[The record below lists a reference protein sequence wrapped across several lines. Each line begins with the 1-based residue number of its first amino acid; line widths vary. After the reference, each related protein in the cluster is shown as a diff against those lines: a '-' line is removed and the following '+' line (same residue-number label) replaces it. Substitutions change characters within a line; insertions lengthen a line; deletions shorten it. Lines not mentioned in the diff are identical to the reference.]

1 MTKRKGIIM
10 AGGSGS
16 RMNPITNAVSKHLLQ
31 VYDKPMI
38 YYPISTLMLAG
49 IREILIISTPEHI
62 GLYKN
67 LIKKIGKIG
76 VDFKFHVQE
85 KPKGI
90 AHGLILAEKFLNGS
104 PCALI
109 LGDNL
114 FYGNGF
120 SNLLHQANKNDKGA
134 YIFSYKVKNPNQY
147 GVVKFDRN
155 NKIVSII
162 EKPKVFISNFAVTGL
177 YFYDSHGVEFAK
189 KLKPSNR
196 GELEITDLNLQYIK
210 NNALKVIS
218 LNRGFAW
225 LDTGTPQGLLDSAN
239 FIATIEKRQ
248 GIKISCLEEIALHKS
263 WINIT
268 NFKKLPNYDTN
279 SEYGKYLINLA
290 DDFDEDK

>member
-1 MTKRKGIIM
+1 MIKRKGIIL

-16 RMNPITNAVSKHLLQ
+16 RLSPITNTVSKHLLQ

-62 GLYKN
+62 VLYKN
-67 LIKKIGKIG
+67 LIKNIGKIG
-76 VDFKFHVQE
+76 VEFKFLVQE
-85 KPKGI
+85 TPQGI

-120 SNLLHQANKNDKGA
+120 SNLLKKADKNKKGA
-134 YIFSYKVKNPNQY
+134 FIFSYQVKNPNQY
-147 GVVKFDRN
+147 GVLKFNRN
-155 NKIVSII
+155 NEIVSIV
-162 EKPKVFISNFAVTGL
+162 EKPKVFVSNVAVTGL
-177 YFYDSHGVEFAK
+177 YFYDYRAVELAK
-189 KLKPSNR
+189 KLQPSKR
-196 GELEITDLNLQYIK
+196 GEIEITDLNLQYIR
-210 NNALKVIS
+210 NNELKVIN

-263 WINIT
+263 WIKIT

-290 DDFDEDK
+290 DNFNENK